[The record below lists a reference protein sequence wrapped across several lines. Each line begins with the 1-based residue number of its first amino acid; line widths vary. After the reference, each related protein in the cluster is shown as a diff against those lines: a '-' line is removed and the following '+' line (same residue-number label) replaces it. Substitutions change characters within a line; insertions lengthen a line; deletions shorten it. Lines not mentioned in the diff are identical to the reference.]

1 MFLHLILVFTGIG
14 GWAFAKHT
22 HTPNEVVA
30 VLIKQMN
37 FSLHIFYM
45 KNKNLNIPTKSLLD
59 HVEILFRR
67 LICNNIGAGLNPEEP
82 FFVKL
87 DGNQKVDLQFKND

>member
-1 MFLHLILVFTGIG
+1 
-14 GWAFAKHT
+14 
-22 HTPNEVVA
+22 
-30 VLIKQMN
+30 
-37 FSLHIFYM
+37 M

-67 LICNNIGAGLNPEEP
+67 LIYNNIGAGLNPKEP

>member
-1 MFLHLILVFTGIG
+1 
-14 GWAFAKHT
+14 
-22 HTPNEVVA
+22 
-30 VLIKQMN
+30 
-37 FSLHIFYM
+37 M

>member
-22 HTPNEVVA
+22 HTPNEVEA
-30 VLIKQMN
+30 VLIKQIN
-37 FSLHIFYM
+37 FSLHIFDM
-45 KNKNLNIPTKSLLD
+45 KNKNLNIPTKNLLD
-59 HVEILFRR
+59 HVEILFKR
-67 LICNNIGAGLNPEEP
+67 LICSNIVAGLNPEEP

-87 DGNQKVDLQFKND
+87 DDNQKVDLQFKND